1 MINKTTIT
9 KYCKE
14 FIARYP
20 VTIEFSEHI
29 NNLDK
34 LFIRLS
40 KHTPSDLVWTAHT
53 CETCVEY
60 HGEGFVHVSL
70 HKADSKFAGLE
81 ASNLLYRSDKW
92 LNTSYN

>member
-9 KYCKE
+9 KYCRE
-14 FIARYP
+14 FIDRSP

-40 KHTPSDLVWTAHT
+40 KHTPEGLVWTAHT
-53 CETCVEY
+53 CETCVSY
-60 HGEGFVHVSL
+60 RGEGFVHVEL
-70 HKADSKFAGLE
+70 HKAGSKFAGLE
-81 ASNLLYRSDKW
+81 ASNLLYRSDK
-92 LNTSYN
+92 

>member
-29 NNLDK
+29 DNLDK

-81 ASNLLYRSDKW
+81 ASNLLYSSDK
-92 LNTSYN
+92 